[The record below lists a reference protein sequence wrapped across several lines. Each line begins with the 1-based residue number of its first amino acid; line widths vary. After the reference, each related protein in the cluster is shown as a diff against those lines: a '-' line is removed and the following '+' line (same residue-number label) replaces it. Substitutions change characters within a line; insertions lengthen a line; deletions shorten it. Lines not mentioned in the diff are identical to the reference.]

1 MRLVP
6 AATRLFLIPVLAIA
20 FSACASTQSPQEE
33 AAAGQP
39 VAVVTPAAATVTV
52 PTEIAT
58 IRPSLITAWQGTDPA
73 ALKVYF
79 MDDAVVTT
87 PMGTYTGWTDISGK
101 WITPVFPVTKY
112 TLTPTTFTREGDLI
126 VESGNFAYV
135 VTKDNAPQ
143 NISGTYVYR
152 WSKGSD
158 GVWRLKAVE
167 VK

>member
-6 AATRLFLIPVLAIA
+6 AATRLFFVPVLAIA
-20 FSACASTQSPQEE
+20 FAACASSPSPQEDM
-33 AAAGQP
+33 AAGQP
-39 VAVVTPAAATVTV
+39 VAVVTPTAAVTV

-58 IRPSLITAWQGTDPA
+58 IHPSLITAWQGTDPA
-73 ALKVYF
+73 ALKIYF

-112 TLTPTTFTREGDLI
+112 TLTPMSFTREGDLI
-126 VESGNFAYV
+126 VESGNYAYV
-135 VTKDNAPQ
+135 VTKDNTPQ

-152 WSKGSD
+152 WTKGSD